1 LVKLD
6 VDVRIDVVQACPSG
20 LQLRAANCGG
30 AVQNLALQIGK
41 IDVVVINQSDGAN
54 SGRREVQRD
63 RRTQSTGAYQQHPR
77 PFQTALSILADLRE
91 QDVSAVPHP
100 LVAAKLVGI
109 NAVVVHVVVYWA
121 VEIDASTLTLTT
133 GASHSNVTRYSARA

>member
-1 LVKLD
+1 
-6 VDVRIDVVQACPSG
+6 
-20 LQLRAANCGG
+20 
-30 AVQNLALQIGK
+30 
-41 IDVVVINQSDGAN
+41 
-54 SGRREVQRD
+54 
-63 RRTQSTGAYQQHPR
+63 
-77 PFQTALSILADLRE
+77 
-91 QDVSAVPHP
+91 VSAVPHP